1 MAYQNEAV
9 QFGWQAALY
18 LGEADTSKIATHMEE
33 EKLEKVQQC
42 DVVNEQ
48 IIADGGAEDE
58 GLADEGEA
66 WTKKTRQRRRK
77 KKEKKE
83 KPQYPDPQEP

>member
-1 MAYQNEAV
+1 MSSTVVENIIILKEEIDNLMAYQNEAV

-58 GLADEGEA
+58 GPAVEGEA
-66 WTKKTRQRRRK
+66 
-77 KKEKKE
+77 
-83 KPQYPDPQEP
+83 